1 MIKNKFY
8 QKLLKIIIINITL
21 LNISFGDTLNK
32 NISLQLS
39 WFNQFQF
46 AGYYIAKEKGFYK
59 EEGLNVNINPFKFG
73 IDIPTGVNSGKFD
86 FGIGRETLIL
96 DRIKKKEI
104 VALYALFQ
112 VSPLLL
118 LSTKESK
125 IDTLG
130 KIDGKKIMSTIDDSG
145 EVSIKAMIVSKK
157 VDIKNLNLI
166 KHSHNI
172 NDLINKKVDVISGY
186 SSKAPYFLQKKG
198 IEYNSFAPKDYG
210 FDMYSDFLYT
220 NKQNIVN
227 DIEMVKKFKKAS
239 LKGWRYAYEHINEAA
254 DLILEKYNTQN
265 LTKDELLFEAYE
277 LKKLSYY
284 QTDTLGEI
292 ALDKLQR
299 IYDLYNV
306 MGLTNNTIDMQDFV
320 FVDHSFV
327 TILYNIYNV
336 LSQYINMP
344 YIYFFIALF
353 WALILVILKKH
364 FSLRKLT
371 KELMISRDELIL
383 NNKMLKELS
392 ITDPLTK
399 IYNRRYFES
408 VIMEHLSL
416 SRRQES
422 EISILI
428 LDIDNFKDVNDTY
441 GHQIGDEV
449 LIMLVGLLKKHK
461 RTSDIVARYGG
472 EEFIILLP
480 DTSLNGAEIYAE
492 KLRHKIED
500 YSLMTNSFNVK
511 ITASIGLTTFH
522 NNDNLDSA
530 LKRADDGLY
539 HAKENGRNQISIK

>member
-125 IDTLG
+125 IDTLD